1 MLRERFDKRGARMNI
16 VLAGAS
22 GLFRDGIARLLRD
35 LGDACTID
43 CVDEPTAPTDSGSP
57 PDLLVLDA
65 DAWSDAPTV
74 LRAASSKWP
83 SARIVLLVSSA
94 TSAAAEQAL
103 ADGAAG
109 CIEKSVSSAMLIGAL
124 RLVLAGGIYLP
135 ASLLAPMQT
144 GAVAALDPLP
154 GSDHSSHGG
163 IGHLTPRQLEVL
175 ALAARGAS
183 NKEIARRLDICEG
196 TVKLHLS
203 AVYKALKV
211 KSRGQASNAAARM
224 KAVVDTQVRHCLDH
238 RLSISRILSHA
249 TRRQLAAGQI
259 LFRMGDPADALYYLV
274 RGTIHLVEIDLD
286 RGPGCLLGEMGLFS
300 SDRRR
305 ACTARCRTD
314 CEVLSVTA
322 ADAMQIYY
330 QDPDFAVYV
339 THLITRRL
347 TA

>member
-1 MLRERFDKRGARMNI
+1 MNI
-16 VLAGAS
+16 VLAGPS
-22 GLFRDGIARLLRD
+22 GLFREGVARILRD
-35 LGDACTID
+35 LGDACTIG
-43 CVDEPTAPTDSGSP
+43 CADEPAAATDSGNP
-57 PDLLVLDA
+57 PDLLLLDA
-65 DAWSDAPTV
+65 DAWSDTSTM
-74 LRAASSKWP
+74 LRAVRTSWP
-83 SARIVLLVSSA
+83 SARVVLLVSSV
-94 TSAAAEQAL
+94 TRPAAEQAL
-103 ADGAAG
+103 AEGAVG
-109 CIEKSVSSAMLIGAL
+109 CIEKSVSGAMLIGAL
-124 RLVLAGGIYLP
+124 RLVLAGGVYLP
-135 ASLLAPMQT
+135 SSLLAPVQT

-154 GSDHSSHGG
+154 GSDHPGHSG

-183 NKEIARRLDICEG
+183 NKEIARRLDISEG

-224 KAVVDTQVRHCLDH
+224 KAVVDTQVRHCLDNQ
-238 RLSISRILSHA
+238 LSIGRILSHA
-249 TRRQLAAGQI
+249 TRRHLAAGQI

-274 RGTIHLVEIDLD
+274 RGTIHLEEIDLD

-300 SDRRR
+300 ADRRR
-305 ACTARCRTD
+305 ACTARCKTD
-314 CEVLSVTA
+314 CEILSVTA
-322 ADAMQIYY
+322 VDAMQIYY